1 MRFVKMQGI
10 GNDYVYIDGFDQRI
24 EQPERLAARVS
35 DRHFGIGGD
44 GLILILPSQI
54 ADARMRVFNADGSE
68 AQMCGNGIRCVAK
81 YLYEARRVQRREL
94 TIETAAGLRQLQL
107 RTDAADR
114 VVQVSVDMG
123 APRLQRSALPMT
135 GPPDEQ
141 ALGVRLEL
149 ADQAFEA
156 YCLSMGNPH
165 CVIFV
170 PDVAAVPLALWGPQI
185 ETHAWFP
192 ERINVEFVQV
202 LSPEAVRQRTW
213 ERGAGETL
221 ACGTGASAVTVAGFL
236 SGRTGRRIRNQL
248 TGGELELYYSEE
260 GPVIMTG
267 PAVEV
272 CRGTFVPAE
281 LLT

>member
-10 GNDYVYIDGFDQRI
+10 GNDYVYIDGFDQQI

-170 PDVAAVPLALWGPQI
+170 PDIAAVPLALWGPQI

>member
-10 GNDYVYIDGFDQRI
+10 GNDYVYIDGFDQQI

-123 APRLQRSALPMT
+123 APRFRRSALPMT

-281 LLT
+281 LLA

>member
-24 EQPERLAARVS
+24 EQPERLAPRVS

-81 YLYEARRVQRREL
+81 YLYEARRLQRREL

-123 APRLQRSALPMT
+123 APRFRRSALPMT

-248 TGGELELYYSEE
+248 MGGELELYYSEE

-281 LLT
+281 LLA

>member
-10 GNDYVYIDGFDQRI
+10 GNDYVYIDGFDQQI

-248 TGGELELYYSEE
+248 MGGELELYYSEE

>member
-10 GNDYVYIDGFDQRI
+10 GNDYVYIDGFDQQI

-135 GPPDEQ
+135 GPSDEQ

>member
-24 EQPERLAARVS
+24 EQPERLAPRVS

-81 YLYEARRVQRREL
+81 YLYEARRLQRREL

-123 APRLQRSALPMT
+123 APRFRRSALPMT

-281 LLT
+281 LLA

>member
-10 GNDYVYIDGFDQRI
+10 GNDYVYIDGFDQQI

-81 YLYEARRVQRREL
+81 YLYEARRLQRREL

-221 ACGTGASAVTVAGFL
+221 ACG
-236 SGRTGRRIRNQL
+236 
-248 TGGELELYYSEE
+248 
-260 GPVIMTG
+260 
-267 PAVEV
+267 
-272 CRGTFVPAE
+272 
-281 LLT
+281 

>member
-24 EQPERLAARVS
+24 EQPERLAPRVS